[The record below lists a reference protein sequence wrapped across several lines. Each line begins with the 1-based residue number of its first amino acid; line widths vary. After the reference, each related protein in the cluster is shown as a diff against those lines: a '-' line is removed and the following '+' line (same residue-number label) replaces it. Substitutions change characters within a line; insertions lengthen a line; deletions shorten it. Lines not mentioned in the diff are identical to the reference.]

1 MAMTPN
7 SSSLYRKVGF
17 ELLEALGSSLDLR
30 LVLERTYPLLTRLV
44 PADYGALGVSA
55 SGRPEDFAWSVAEI
69 PSAFFAAYPEMARHD
84 FVRRAV
90 AERPNVVLR
99 DQDMVTRAELERNP
113 MYRRAREVGAPLEQ
127 VMAVML
133 HVDTRWQSGLSLY
146 RDRRRPFSI
155 AERAALQRVT
165 PALANAVRNC
175 YLFEASRDWNAAL
188 ESALSA
194 HGVAILA
201 AANGAQVARS
211 AEAARLIDKW
221 FALEAC
227 RGSALPDALAELVH
241 IAAAERPPDRT
252 AKKWCKRSAHE
263 TLEVSCIP
271 WTTALGDGKYLL
283 LLKERSQ
290 ATAIPAVWRGLLTNR
305 QQQVVADVRKGWDN
319 RLIAAELGCA
329 EGTVKKHLQS
339 VFNRLGLASR
349 AALIARA
356 NALDT
361 ERETDS

>member
-1 MAMTPN
+1 MASTRAPCCGFSER
-7 SSSLYRKVGF
+7 SSGF
-17 ELLEALGSSLDLR
+17 LPPRSPILLSALAALADGWSRDPRATEAL
-30 LVLERTYPLLTRLV
+30 
-44 PADYGALGVSA
+44 
-55 SGRPEDFAWSVAEI
+55 
-69 PSAFFAAYPEMARHD
+69 
-84 FVRRAV
+84 AV
-90 AERPNVVLR
+90 AAKST
-99 DQDMVTRAELERNP
+99 D
-113 MYRRAREVGAPLEQ
+113 
-127 VMAVML
+127 
-133 HVDTRWQSGLSLY
+133 
-146 RDRRRPFSI
+146 
-155 AERAALQRVT
+155 
-165 PALANAVRNC
+165 
-175 YLFEASRDWNAAL
+175 
-188 ESALSA
+188 
-194 HGVAILA
+194 
-201 AANGAQVARS
+201 
-211 AEAARLIDKW
+211 
-221 FALEAC
+221 
-227 RGSALPDALAELVH
+227 PD
-241 IAAAERPPDRT
+241 IAAAERAPDRT